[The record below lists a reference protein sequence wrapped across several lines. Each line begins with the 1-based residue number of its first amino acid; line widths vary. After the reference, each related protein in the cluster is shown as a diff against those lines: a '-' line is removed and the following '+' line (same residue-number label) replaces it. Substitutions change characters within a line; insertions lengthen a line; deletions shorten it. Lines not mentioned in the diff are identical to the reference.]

1 MLFWL
6 NEAVFIQR
14 KSMAIRKMELAWITV
29 SDFAKAKKFFVDTLG
44 LTIFGGNE
52 QFSWLELRG
61 QDGGMLLGVGGSKPN
76 DGCAIKPGQNA
87 VMTFTV
93 DDMEQTKAALEAK
106 GVVFASEIIEIPGIV
121 KMALFTDTDGNKF
134 QLVENLEQNQ

>member
-1 MLFWL
+1 M
-6 NEAVFIQR
+6 QG

-29 SDFAKAKKFFVDTLG
+29 SDFAQAKKFFVDTLG

-93 DDMEQTKAALEAK
+93 DDIEQTKAEFEAK
-106 GVVFASEIIEIPGIV
+106 GVVFASEIIEIPSIV
-121 KMALFTDTDGNKF
+121 KMALFVDPDGNKF
-134 QLVENLEQNQ
+134 QLVENLERNNDLKD